1 MKIGVIGGGQLAR
14 MMIPASINLG
24 IELRVLAEAENSSAH
39 LAATKVGDYRDMD
52 TVLAFAEGM
61 DVITF
66 DHEHVPQQILDALAN
81 RGKSV
86 QPPAN
91 ALALAQDKL
100 WMRESL
106 TKIDAPLPR
115 WSRISDPAAL
125 DAFISEVGA
134 KAIVKT
140 PIGGYDGKGV
150 RVVTSAEDVSDW
162 FASSSTGLLAEE
174 LVPFDREVS
183 QLLARSTT
191 GEIKFWPLVETVQQ
205 GGICTLVRVARQ
217 GLFSEKMQQ
226 YAAEIAEKIAVGI
239 GLTGVLA
246 VEMFQVGEELLVNE
260 LAMRPHNSGHWT
272 IDGSVTSQF
281 EQHLRAV
288 AGLPLGNTE
297 MTSPAVVMANVIGG
311 KPEVFYSGTSK
322 DIDTEKRILG
332 EALAASPAAKIH
344 IYGKDARKARKVGH
358 VTVAAESLPESERHA
373 VAVAEALG
381 AENLS

>member
-1 MKIGVIGGGQLAR
+1 

-24 IELRVLAEAENSSAH
+24 IELQVLAEAENSSAH
-39 LAATKVGDYRDMD
+39 LAATSVGDYRDMG
-52 TVLAFAEGM
+52 TVLAFAENL

-66 DHEHVPQQILDALAN
+66 DHEHVPQEILEALTA

-86 QPPAN
+86 QPPAS

-106 TKIDAPLPR
+106 SKIGAPLPKWAR
-115 WSRISDPAAL
+115 VSDVAEL
-125 DAFISEVGA
+125 DSFIQAVGG

-150 RVVTSAEDVSDW
+150 RVVGSASDASDW
-162 FASSSTGLLAEE
+162 LSSSGSTGLLAEE

-191 GEIKFWPLVETVQQ
+191 GEIKFWPLVETVQRE
-205 GGICTLVRVARQ
+205 GICTLVRASQQ
-217 GLFSEKMQQ
+217 GLFSEGVQNRATEIAQ
-226 YAAEIAEKIAVGI
+226 EIAEGI

-288 AGLPLGNTE
+288 AGLPLGSAE
-297 MTSPAVVMANVIGG
+297 MTSSAVVMANIIGG
-311 KPEVFYSGTSK
+311 KSEVFYSGNTG
-322 DIDTEKRILG
+322 DVETEKQILG
-332 EALAASPAAKIH
+332 GALAKAPDAKIH

-358 VTVAAESLPESERHA
+358 VTVATESLPESERRA
-373 VAVAEALG
+373 VAVAVALG